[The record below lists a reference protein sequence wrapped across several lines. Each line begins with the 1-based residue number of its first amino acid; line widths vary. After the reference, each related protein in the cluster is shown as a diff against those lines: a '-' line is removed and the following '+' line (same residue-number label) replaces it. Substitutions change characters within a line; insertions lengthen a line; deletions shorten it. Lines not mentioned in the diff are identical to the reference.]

1 MICLLNVGVASLMY
15 YGALTYLP
23 SMDDKQAVEQLLA
36 VAQPAYY
43 VVVFVLLA
51 LALYFYIKNKA
62 IRVWVS
68 PSQLCIIDPTF
79 GDFELLVNVNEIAE
93 FKQTISAGSDLLS
106 TGLLMKDGTYT
117 PLVLNNYKLDRGA
130 FFIALKKANSAIK
143 VPASPYRYTKVRPT
157 WAKKLRAKLGLSR
170 D

>member
-1 MICLLNVGVASLMY
+1 MFNIVVVTLMY
-15 YGALTYLP
+15 YSALHYLP
-23 SMDDKQAVEQLLA
+23 NMDDKQAVNELLA
-36 VAQPAYY
+36 VAKPAFY
-43 VVVFVLLA
+43 VVVFVLSA

-79 GDFELLVNVNEIAE
+79 GDFELLVNVADIAE
-93 FKQTISAGSDLLS
+93 FKQTRSAGSDLLN

-117 PLVLNNYKLDRGA
+117 SLVFNNYHLDRRA
-130 FFIALKKANSAIK
+130 FFIALKKANPAIN
-143 VPASPYRYTKVRPT
+143 VPDNPYGYKLSRPS
-157 WAKKLRAKLGLSR
+157 WAKRFRAKWGLKE

>member
-1 MICLLNVGVASLMY
+1 MG
-15 YGALTYLP
+15 
-23 SMDDKQAVEQLLA
+23 DKQAVAQILA
-36 VAQPAYY
+36 IAQPLYY

-79 GDFELLVNVNEIAE
+79 GNFELLVDVNDIAE
-93 FKQTISAGSDLLS
+93 FKQSRSPGSKSLN
-106 TGLLMKDGTYT
+106 TGIVMKDGTYT
-117 PLVLNNYKLDRGA
+117 RLVFNNYKLDRGA

-143 VPASPYRYTKVRPT
+143 VPANPYRYTFERPT
-157 WAKKLRAKLGLSR
+157 WAKMLRAKLGLSQ